1 MIRSWMSRP
10 LACAAVLSLFT
21 TLACAHA
28 ARPASTGTSAAPA
41 PPAVAAAPSTVSAPA
56 TAPAPSTPV
65 GAPGATAAPGAG
77 RPSAAPPSTVAL
89 QDEVFHPRGRT
100 AFSILQIND
109 VYSTVPVDGV
119 GGLARVATIKKQF
132 VDAKRNPL
140 LMIGGDFLSSSVAS
154 TFFKGEQM
162 IDALNA
168 AGLDVAAFGN
178 HEFDFGV
185 DLLLT
190 RMKQAK
196 WQWVNANILDRRTH
210 ALLGDTPPYVIRTI
224 GGLKVGIIGLCII
237 QESMRSPSLRERLDL
252 IDPIEA
258 TGRYVPQMKREGA
271 DVIVALTHLN
281 FADDRELAARY
292 PDIDVIVGG
301 HEHYP
306 ITAIEGHTLISK
318 AGSEARF
325 VARIDV
331 GKREGVVERF
341 FELIPVNASVPEDP
355 TAAAIINGWE
365 AKLGR
370 EMDDP
375 VGSTTVALDARD
387 LRLRASEANIGN
399 LVADAIRRE
408 ADAEV
413 GLLNAGGIR
422 GNREFPAGIL
432 THRDLLQIHPFGNR
446 VVKIEITGA
455 LLLQALNHG
464 VSRLPATDGR
474 FPQVSNITFHVD
486 TTAPVGERVRDLRV
500 AGTPIDLSR
509 RYTVAVPDYLLNGGD
524 GYEMLLGSRTLISPE
539 SATLMEAAL
548 GKALAAGP
556 VSPQVEGRIV
566 IDR

>member
-1 MIRSWMSRP
+1 M
-10 LACAAVLSLFT
+10 
-21 TLACAHA
+21 
-28 ARPASTGTSAAPA
+28 
-41 PPAVAAAPSTVSAPA
+41 
-56 TAPAPSTPV
+56 
-65 GAPGATAAPGAG
+65 
-77 RPSAAPPSTVAL
+77 

-100 AFSILQIND
+100 AFTILQIND
-109 VYSTVPVDGV
+109 VYSTVPVDGL
-119 GGLARVATIKKQF
+119 GGLARVATLKKQF
-132 VDAKRNPL
+132 TDAKRNPL

-196 WQWVNANILDRRTH
+196 WQWVNANIVDRQTSK
-210 ALLGDTPPYVIRTI
+210 LLADTPPYVIRTI
-224 GGLKVGIIGLCII
+224 AGLKVGIIGLCII
-237 QESMRSPSLRERLDL
+237 QESMRSPALRARLDL
-252 IDPIEA
+252 LDPIEA
-258 TGRYVPQMKREGA
+258 AGRYVPQMKRDGA

-281 FADDRELAARY
+281 FADDRELAIRY

-306 ITAIEGHTLISK
+306 ITAIEGRTLISK
-318 AGSEARF
+318 AGSEARY
-325 VARIDV
+325 VARIDI
-331 GKREGVVERF
+331 GKRDTVVERF
-341 FELIPVNASVPEDP
+341 FEMIPVNASVPEDP
-355 TAAAIINGWE
+355 AAAAIINGWE
-365 AKLGR
+365 AKLGS

-375 VGSTTVALDARD
+375 VGSTTVPLDARD

-408 ADAEV
+408 ADADI

-422 GNREFPAGIL
+422 GNREFPAGTL

-446 VVKIEITGA
+446 VCKIEITGA

-464 VSRLPATDGR
+464 VARLPATDGR

-486 TTAPVGERVRDLRV
+486 TSAPVGNRVRDLRV
-500 AGTPIDLSR
+500 GGVPIDLTR
-509 RYTVAVPDYLLNGGD
+509 TYTVALPDYLLNGGD
-524 GYEMLLGSRTLISPE
+524 GYEMLIGSRTLIGAE
-539 SATLMEAAL
+539 SGTLMEEAL
-548 GKALAAGP
+548 GKALTSGP
-556 VSPQVEGRIV
+556 VSPKVEGRII

>member
-1 MIRSWMSRP
+1 M
-10 LACAAVLSLFT
+10 
-21 TLACAHA
+21 
-28 ARPASTGTSAAPA
+28 
-41 PPAVAAAPSTVSAPA
+41 
-56 TAPAPSTPV
+56 
-65 GAPGATAAPGAG
+65 
-77 RPSAAPPSTVAL
+77 
-89 QDEVFHPRGRT
+89 FHPRGRS
-100 AFSILQIND
+100 AFTILQIND
-109 VYSTVPVDGV
+109 VYSTVPVDGQ
-119 GGLARVATIKKQF
+119 GGLARVATLKKQF
-132 VDAKRNPL
+132 TDAKRNPL

-196 WQWVNANILDRRTH
+196 WQWVNANIVDRQTSK
-210 ALLGDTPPYVIRTI
+210 LLADTPPYVIRTVA
-224 GGLKVGIIGLCII
+224 GLKVGIIGLCII
-237 QESMRSPSLRERLDL
+237 QESMRSPALRARLDL
-252 IDPIEA
+252 LDPIEA
-258 TGRYVPQMKREGA
+258 AGRYVPQMKRDGA

-281 FADDRELAARY
+281 FSDDRELAIRY

-306 ITAIEGHTLISK
+306 ITAIEGRTLISK
-318 AGSEARF
+318 AGSEARY
-325 VARIDV
+325 VARIDI
-331 GKREGVVERF
+331 GKRDNIVERF
-341 FELIPVNASVPEDP
+341 FEMIPVNASVPEDP
-355 TAAAIINGWE
+355 AAAAIINGWE
-365 AKLGR
+365 AKLGS

-375 VGSTTVALDARD
+375 VGSTTVPLDARD

-408 ADAEV
+408 ADADI

-422 GNREFPAGIL
+422 GNREFPAGTL

-446 VVKIEITGA
+446 VCKIEITGA

-464 VSRLPATDGR
+464 VARLPATDGR

-486 TTAPVGERVRDLRV
+486 TTAPVGNRVRDLRV
-500 AGTPIDLSR
+500 GGAPIDLTR
-509 RYTVAVPDYLLNGGD
+509 TYTVALPDYLLNGGD
-524 GYEMLLGSRTLISPE
+524 GYEMLIGSRTLIGAE
-539 SATLMEAAL
+539 SGTLMEEAL
-548 GKALAAGP
+548 GKALASGP
-556 VSPQVEGRIV
+556 VSPAVEGRVV